1 MGSLPT
7 RAVTRHDVVKAQG
20 AHLLESSRY
29 DRLHDGT
36 CQMAAP
42 NEGVELLYPGQALSI
57 PEHIDDSRM
66 AATGHYH
73 KALPLDLDDDALIIP
88 DHEVG
93 LPAMTTA
100 AVLDREAG
108 FEVGLPFDLAR
119 DQHAAV
125 DQQRR
130 ASLLNHLDVLI
141 FQVGNAGW
149 WSRDL
154 KPIREDDLAF
164 EPGIGV
170 QHQRHGSAADSR
182 NHARQAA
189 VMVGV
194 AV

>member
-36 CQMAAP
+36 RQVAAP

-66 AATGHYH
+66 AATGHHH

-93 LPAMTTA
+93 LPGMSSA
-100 AVLDREAG
+100 AGLDAG
-108 FEVGLPFDLAR
+108 
-119 DQHAAV
+119 
-125 DQQRR
+125 
-130 ASLLNHLDVLI
+130 ASLA
-141 FQVGNAGW
+141 VGP
-149 WSRDL
+149 R
-154 KPIREDDLAF
+154 
-164 EPGIGV
+164 
-170 QHQRHGSAADSR
+170 
-182 NHARQAA
+182 
-189 VMVGV
+189 
-194 AV
+194 